1 MKVKMLNN
9 KNINKNSDERLSII
23 RRLSFLNS
31 QITYLVLVI
40 ITIGII
46 ATVLNPNFL
55 TLRNFFNIM
64 QQISV
69 LGILTMCM
77 SLLMISGGLDISI
90 GNMTGLIAIV
100 FARLLLSG
108 KSIFLCIIVSL
119 VLGIILGFINGLIIA
134 KSKVT
139 PLIITLGMNYVF
151 LGIALI
157 VGGGRPQAI
166 TGEFEFLGQAKISG
180 VVPVAI
186 IMFLAIFA
194 FAFLL
199 RKYTKYGRR
208 LNAIGGNV
216 VAAHLS
222 GINVDLH
229 IISIYA
235 LSGLIVGFTSLILI
249 SRLGMVQ
256 ADVGANYALQALAA
270 AIIGGITFEGGRGS
284 LVGAFFGV
292 LLFGMLNNAL
302 NIIGVSSF
310 IQTIVL
316 GAIIVIA
323 TVVSN
328 IGKMRR

>member
-1 MKVKMLNN
+1 VS
-9 KNINKNSDERLSII
+9 NSKEIKQTGNETTSAA
-23 RRLSFLNS
+23 RRLGFFNN

-40 ITIGII
+40 IVIGIV
-46 ATVLNPNFL
+46 ATIINPKFL
-55 TLRNFFNIM
+55 TLRNFLNVM
-64 QQISV
+64 QQIST
-69 LGILTMCM
+69 LGILTMGM

-108 KSIFLCIIVSL
+108 KSIFLGVIVAL

-151 LGIALI
+151 LGVALI
-157 VGGGRPQAI
+157 VGGGRPQSI
-166 TGEFEFLGQAKISG
+166 TGQFEFLGQSKIGS

-186 IMFLAIFA
+186 IIFLVIFA

-208 LNAIGGNV
+208 LNAIGGNTL
-216 VAAHLS
+216 AAYLS

-229 IISIYA
+229 IISIYT
-235 LSGLIVGFTSLILI
+235 LSGLIVGFTALILV

-256 ADVGANYALQALAA
+256 ADVGGNYALQALAA
-270 AIIGGITFEGGRGS
+270 AIIGGITFEGGKGS

-292 LLFGMLNNAL
+292 LLLGILNNAL

-310 IQTIVL
+310 TQTIVL
-316 GAIIVIA
+316 GAIIVVA
-323 TVVSN
+323 TVISN

>member
-46 ATVLNPNFL
+46 ATILNPNFL

-90 GNMTGLIAIV
+90 GNMAGLVAMIFAKMLIA
-100 FARLLLSG
+100 G
-108 KSIFLCIIVSL
+108 ESITISVIT
-119 VLGIILGFINGLIIA
+119 VLAIALILGFINGVIIA

-151 LGIALI
+151 LGVALI
-157 VGGGRPQAI
+157 IGGGRPQTI
-166 TGEFEFLGQAKISG
+166 IGQFEFLGEAKVG
-180 VVPVAI
+180 PVPVAI
-186 IMFLAIFA
+186 IIYFLIFLFA
-194 FAFLL
+194 FFL
-199 RKYTKYGRR
+199 RKNTKYGRR
-208 LNAIGGNV
+208 LNAIGGNSQ
-216 VAAHLS
+216 AAFLS
-222 GINVDLH
+222 GINVDWH
-229 IISIYA
+229 VISIYA
-235 LSGLIVGFTSLILI
+235 LSGLIVGLAGLVLV
-249 SRLGMVQ
+249 SRLGMVR
-256 ADVGANYALQALAA
+256 ANSGSDFALQALAA

-284 LVGAFFGV
+284 LIGAFFGV
-292 LLFGMLNNAL
+292 LLLGILYNAM
-302 NIIGVSSF
+302 NIIGISSYL
-310 IQTIVL
+310 QTIVL

>member
-1 MKVKMLNN
+1 MS
-9 KNINKNSDERLSII
+9 NSKEIKQKESKPTSSSGRLG
-23 RRLSFLNS
+23 FFKH
-31 QITYLVLVI
+31 QIFYLVLVI
-40 ITIGII
+40 IVIGVVASI
-46 ATVLNPNFL
+46 LNPKFL
-55 TLRNFFNIM
+55 TLRNFLNVM
-64 QQISV
+64 QQIST
-69 LGILTMCM
+69 LGILTMVM

-100 FARLLLSG
+100 FARMFISG
-108 KSIFLCIIVSL
+108 KSIFLCVIVAL
-119 VLGIILGFINGLIIA
+119 ALGIIFGFINGLIIA

-157 VGGGRPQAI
+157 VGGGRPQSI
-166 TGEFEFLGQAKISG
+166 TGEFEFLGQAKIG
-180 VVPVAI
+180 NVVPVAI
-186 IMFLAIFA
+186 ILFLIIFA

-208 LNAIGGNV
+208 LNAIGGNTE
-216 VAAHLS
+216 AAYLS
-222 GINVDLH
+222 GINVDFH
-229 IISIYA
+229 IISIYT
-235 LSGLIVGFTSLILI
+235 LSGLIVGFTSLILV

-256 ADVGANYALQALAA
+256 ADVGGNYALQALAA

-292 LLFGMLNNAL
+292 LLFGILNNAL

-316 GAIIVIA
+316 GAIIVFA
-323 TVVSN
+323 TVISN